1 MQKDVI
7 GSDHPDTLN
16 TMHNI
21 GSTYWR
27 LGRLTEALSM
37 FNECLIRRKAVLGEN
52 HPSTISTQNFLSIM
66 DNKILDK

>member
-7 GSDHPDTLN
+7 GSDHLDTLN

-21 GSTYWR
+21 GLTYWR
-27 LGRLTEALSM
+27 LGRLTEASSM
-37 FNECLIRRKAVLGEN
+37 YNECLIRRKAVLGEN
-52 HPSTISTQNFLSIM
+52 HPLTISTQNCISII